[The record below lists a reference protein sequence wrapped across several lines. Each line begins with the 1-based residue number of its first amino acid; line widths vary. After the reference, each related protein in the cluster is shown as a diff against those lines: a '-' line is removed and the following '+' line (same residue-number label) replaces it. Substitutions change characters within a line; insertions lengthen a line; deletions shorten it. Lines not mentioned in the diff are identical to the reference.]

1 MKLFIY
7 KLLVSLVAIYIL
19 FQLTIGLMLKDFE
32 KKIIQIKSQENI
44 ELIKSKIREELT
56 NGIEKDSILSAE
68 DAKLIR
74 DFFKKISSE
83 INSN

>member
-44 ELIKSKIREELT
+44 GLIKSKIREELT

>member
-56 NGIEKDSILSAE
+56 NGIDKDSILSAE

>member
-56 NGIEKDSILSAE
+56 NGIDKESILSAE

-74 DFFKKISSE
+74 YFFKKISSE

>member
-56 NGIEKDSILSAE
+56 NGVDKDSILSAE